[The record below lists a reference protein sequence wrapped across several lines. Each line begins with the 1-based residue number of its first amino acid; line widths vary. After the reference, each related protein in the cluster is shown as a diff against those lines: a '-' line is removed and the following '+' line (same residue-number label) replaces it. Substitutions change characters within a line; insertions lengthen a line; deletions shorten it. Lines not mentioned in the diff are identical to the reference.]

1 MAGRGAGK
9 KKESP
14 LDDHN
19 VSKQRGSRMTKKVNE
34 GFEWLFKH
42 EMKVALPLR
51 LPQAL
56 IADSYGDYAGRKVPV
71 LVCSAAAQADAMLVQ
86 ADISRLGSLPL
97 GYFMAGFWGHGAN
110 SYAFYWCEVT
120 PLLRVFY
127 RLPYG
132 GVYSDVDEDRRLV
145 VQFLTN
151 WNVFVASR
159 IPAYVRSVVAY
170 DSMDRASWEFTMA
183 DSTKASIDSSAHRT
197 GDFEALLAQAQA
209 GGSR

>member
-1 MAGRGAGK
+1 M
-9 KKESP
+9 
-14 LDDHN
+14 N
-19 VSKQRGSRMTKKVNE
+19 QKVNE

-42 EMKVALPLR
+42 EMKIALPLR

-56 IADSYGDYAGRKVPV
+56 IANSYLDYPGRRVPA
-71 LVCSAAAQADAMLVQ
+71 LVFSAAAQADAMLVQ

-120 PLLRVFY
+120 PVIRVFF
-127 RLPYG
+127 RLSYG
-132 GVYSDVDEDRRLV
+132 GHYSDVDKDRRFV

-159 IPAYVRSVVAY
+159 IPAHVQSVVAY
-170 DSMDRASWEFTMA
+170 DSMGLASWEFTMA
-183 DSTKASIDSSAHRT
+183 DGTMASIESTAAHT

-209 GGSR
+209 GGGR